1 MSWKICYAK
10 KGYFTILLVILS
22 FLKLLLF
29 SNSFSYWCQIGL
41 KWKIIW
47 WSFCN
52 WAKESI
58 FEQRNF
64 TIYDKNRLCSE
75 FFTWEL
81 IFGSQNVLKKPN
93 HWSNQRCI
101 KYSIKLSS
109 MWEQLDNLSFS
120 HLKIRAIFKR
130 TSLKLL
136 IFFSF
141 YSKITKTSY

>member
-1 MSWKICYAK
+1 MWQWQ
-10 KGYFTILLVILS
+10 FFFDLLS
-22 FLKLLLF
+22 LLDGL
-29 SNSFSYWCQIGL
+29 SYWCQIGL

-47 WSFCN
+47 CSFCN

-58 FEQRNF
+58 FEQRNL
-64 TIYDKNRLCSE
+64 TIYDKNKHCSE

-81 IFGSQNVLKKPN
+81 VFWSQNVLKKPN

-101 KYSIKLSS
+101 KYYIKLSS
-109 MWEQLDNLSFS
+109 MWEQLGNLRFI

-141 YSKITKTSY
+141 CSKITKTPY